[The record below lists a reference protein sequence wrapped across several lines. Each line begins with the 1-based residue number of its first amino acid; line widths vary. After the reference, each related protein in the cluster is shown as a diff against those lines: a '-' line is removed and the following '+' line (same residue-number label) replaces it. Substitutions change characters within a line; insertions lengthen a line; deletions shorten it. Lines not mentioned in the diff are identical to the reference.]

1 MAISNHERV
10 RKSLE
15 LLNKGLMPFIEREMK
30 AAHGDRWMQIA
41 QQTLGDIRHQQFQKE
56 GPKWD
61 TQAILSVMWDNWN
74 TVFNKVLSQS
84 ERTLVSELKSIRNKW
99 AHQEAFSTDDTYR
112 AIDSC
117 GRLLISVSA
126 AEEAAE
132 MERQKQEIL
141 RIRFDEQRKKEENRA
156 AVAPIEGKP
165 MAGLK
170 PWREVI
176 TPHPDV
182 ASGRY
187 QQAEFA
193 ADLAQVH
200 RGEGSDEYRDPR
212 EFFSRTFFTEGLKQL
227 LSTALRRLNDNGG
240 DPVVELHTNF
250 GGGKTHSML
259 ALFHLFSGVDFTD
272 LPGMDSVLV
281 AADGLKPLKANRAVL
296 VGTALSPGQTNKKK
310 DGTVVNTMWGELAW
324 QLLGADGYKLV
335 ADADKSGVSPGS
347 DTLRELFLKA
357 APSIILID
365 EWVVFVRQLYN
376 KDGLPAGSF
385 DANLS
390 FAQSLTEAARAV
402 PRTLVVA
409 SIPSSDIEIGGEA
422 GKEVLARLRNIFSRM
437 ESAWRPASADES
449 FEIVRRRLFQPVND
463 NGLFASR
470 DAVCRAF
477 AEYYRS
483 QKADFPSACSEALY
497 ERRLQAAYPIHPELF
512 DRLFSDW
519 STLEKFQR
527 TRGVLRLMAAVI
539 SILWERN
546 DAGLLIMPASV
557 PMDASQVQTEL
568 TRYLEDSWVPVI
580 EKDVDGP
587 NSLPLELDKQNA
599 NYGKYSACRRVAR
612 TLFIGSAATLKTAQ
626 KGLDDKR
633 IKLGCFQPGEVAA
646 TFGDAL
652 GRLTD
657 TATHLYVDGSRYW
670 YSTQPSVMRLAED
683 RAITQDP
690 FDVWEEVRRRLRAD
704 NRKGDFAG
712 VHVAPASSEVP
723 DEPGVKLVIFSPE
736 HPHGKGDSESAA
748 RKLAEEYL
756 EKRGG
761 SSRFNPN
768 TLIFLAA
775 DRARL
780 DELDGAVR
788 KYLAW
793 KSIEKDIKELNLDI
807 FQTNQVQAKVKSFDE
822 TVNLRIQ
829 ETYTWLLVPSQ
840 AKPTSSK
847 PQPEIEWDEPRLQ
860 PGSDSISTRAW
871 RKLKDQELVV
881 KEYAGSLMRRELD
894 DIPLWRG
901 DHVTIKQLSDDYAK
915 YLYLQRLKDTQVLLA
930 AIKDGLLNTAW
941 ETETFAYADG
951 FDEKTGRYL
960 GLRFFDHVDPAVN
973 GNAVLVKPEAARK
986 QIDADKAVISESSRG
1001 TTERTSATSS
1011 ATASRESSQPTSSTK
1026 TAVSDKTTSV
1036 TPPPPPTRFY
1046 GTITVDATR
1055 LNREIGKI
1063 SDEVVSHLSGLVGAR
1078 VEITLE
1084 VNAEVPNG
1092 IPDSVVILVGENCKS
1107 LKFRSYDFETE

>member
-15 LLNKGLMPFIEREMK
+15 LLNNGLMPFIEREMK
-30 AAHGDRWMQIA
+30 AAHGDKWMQTA
-41 QQTLGDIRHQQFQKE
+41 QQTLGDIRHQQHQKG

-84 ERTLVSELKSIRNKW
+84 ERTLVSELKGIRNKW

-117 GRLLISVSA
+117 GRLLVSVSA

-141 RIRFDEQRKKEENRA
+141 RIRFDEQRKKEEHRA

-170 PWREVI
+170 SWREII

-193 ADLAQVH
+193 ADLSQVY

-227 LSTALRRLNDNGG
+227 LTTALRRIHNAGG

-259 ALFHLFSGVDFTD
+259 ALYHIFSGVEFTD
-272 LPGMDSVLV
+272 LPGMDAVLT
-281 AADGLKPLKANRAVL
+281 AADGLKPTKAKRAVL
-296 VGTALSPGQTNKKK
+296 VGTALSPGHATKKP
-310 DGTVVNTMWGELAW
+310 DGTIVHTMWGELAW
-324 QLLGADGYKLV
+324 QLLGQEGYKLV

-347 DTLRELFLKA
+347 DRLRELFTKA
-357 APSIILID
+357 APSITLID

-402 PRTLVVA
+402 PKTLLVA

-422 GKEVLARLRNIFSRM
+422 GKEVLSRLRNIFSRM
-437 ESAWRPASADES
+437 ESAWRPASAEES
-449 FEIVRRRLFQPVND
+449 FEIVRRRLFQPITD
-463 NGLFASR
+463 TTLFAAR

-477 AEYYRS
+477 AEFYRN
-483 QKADFPSACSEALY
+483 QKAEFPSVSSEAAY

-512 DRLFSDW
+512 DRLFNDW

-527 TRGVLRLMAAVI
+527 TRGVLRLMASVI
-539 SILWERN
+539 SALWERN
-546 DAGLLIMPASV
+546 DTGLLIMPASI
-557 PMDASQVQTEL
+557 PMDASPVQTEL

-580 EKDVDGP
+580 EKDIDGA
-587 NSLPLELDKQNA
+587 NSLPLELDRQNPS
-599 NYGKYSACRRVAR
+599 YGKYSACRRVAR
-612 TLFIGSAATLKTAQ
+612 TLFLGSAATLETAQ

-633 IKLGCFQPGEVAA
+633 IKLGCFQPGETPA

-652 GRLTD
+652 GRLAD

-670 YSTQPSVMRLAED
+670 YSTQPSVMRVAED
-683 RAITQDP
+683 RAVTQDKY
-690 FDVWEEVRRRLRAD
+690 DIDEEIKRRLRND
-704 NRKGDFAG
+704 NKRGDFAG
-712 VHVAPASSEVP
+712 LHVAPSSTDIP
-723 DEPGVKLVIFSPE
+723 DEPGTKLIIFGPE
-736 HPHGKGDSESAA
+736 HSHGKGDADSTA
-748 RKLAEEYL
+748 RQLAEECL
-756 EKRGG
+756 SKRGT
-761 SSRFNPN
+761 SPRFYSNA
-768 TLIFLAA
+768 LLFLAP
-775 DRARL
+775 DRNRL
-780 DELDGAVR
+780 DELQSAVR

-793 KSIEKDIKELNLDI
+793 KSVEKDIKELNLDI
-807 FQTNQVQAKVKSFDE
+807 FQTNQVQAKVKNFHE

-829 ETYTWLLVPSQ
+829 ETYTWLLVPGQSKPNSSQ
-840 AKPTSSK
+840 A
-847 PQPEIEWDEPRLQ
+847 QPPIEWEEVRLQ
-860 PGSDSISTRAW
+860 PNGDPLASKSW
-871 RKLKDQELVV
+871 KKLKEQELVV
-881 KEYAGSLMRRELD
+881 KDFAGSLLRREVD
-894 DIPLWRG
+894 KVPLWRG
-901 DHVTIKQLSDDYAK
+901 NHVTIKQLSEDYAK
-915 YLYLQRLKDTQVLLA
+915 YLYLQRLRDSQVLLG
-930 AIKDGLLNTAW
+930 AIKDGLRSTAW
-941 ETETFAYADG
+941 ETETFAYADA
-951 FDEKTGRYL
+951 FDESTGRYL
-960 GLRFFDHVDPAVN
+960 GLKVFDDIEPVLNAT
-973 GNAVLVKPEAARK
+973 AVLVKPEAARK
-986 QIDADKAVISESSRG
+986 QIAADKSSERETKRSSVAVVASPLGKASDERASEA
-1001 TTERTSATSS
+1001 SAQS
-1011 ATASRESSQPTSSTK
+1011 AVAEHS
-1026 TAVSDKTTSV
+1026 AVYA
-1036 TPPPPPTRFY
+1036 PPAALPKRFY
-1046 GTITVDATR
+1046 GTITIDGTR
-1055 LNREIGKI
+1055 LNREIGTL
-1063 SDEVVSHLSGLVGAR
+1063 SDEVITHLGGLVGAK
-1078 VEITLE
+1078 VDITLE
-1084 VNAEVPNG
+1084 INVTVAGG
-1092 IPDSVVILVGENCKS
+1092 IPENVVRTVLENCKT
-1107 LKFRSYDFETE
+1107 LKFKESEFEKE